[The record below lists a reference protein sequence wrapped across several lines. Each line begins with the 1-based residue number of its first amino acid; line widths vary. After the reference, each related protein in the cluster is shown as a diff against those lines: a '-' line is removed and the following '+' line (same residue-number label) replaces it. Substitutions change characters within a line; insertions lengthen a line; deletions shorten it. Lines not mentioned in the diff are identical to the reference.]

1 MRLVVWML
9 FDKVSYVI
17 DKGFHPLSKV
27 STMSCGKLLAPGAA
41 VFITRIKKYVKFG
54 STTLSFLV

>member
-1 MRLVVWML
+1 MRLLVWML
-9 FDKVSYVI
+9 FDKVRYVI

-41 VFITRIKKYVKFG
+41 VSITRIKK
-54 STTLSFLV
+54 